1 MDQTKGT
8 GVAGVDRV
16 LITAWFDSVERGLV
30 VTARRAEE
38 SLKALTAAWRV
49 TRDPPMTRR
58 LDPFQRKKSD
68 L

>member
-1 MDQTKGT
+1 MDQTKGN

-16 LITAWFDSVERGLV
+16 LMAAWFDGVERRLI

-58 LDPFQRKKSD
+58 LEPSQRKNSD